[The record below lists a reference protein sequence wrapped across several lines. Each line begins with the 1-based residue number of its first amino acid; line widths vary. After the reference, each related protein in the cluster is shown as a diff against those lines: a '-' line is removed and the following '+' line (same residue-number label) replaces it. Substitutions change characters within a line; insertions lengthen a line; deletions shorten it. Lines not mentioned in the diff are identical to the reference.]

1 MKNLMI
7 KASVAA
13 AMLVTGTLAHAADSL
28 AVTVSPGSAAQG
40 DVATTLLT
48 LQLDAS
54 YELEG
59 ATLTLDWDG
68 VALAFLPLQSSTD
81 GTGYADVVSLFDPDF
96 SDVSL
101 AAGSFALSAIFL
113 MPQNVGPG
121 AMALSLPFQGLQVGT
136 HTVTYYL
143 ELADTLGTPLVSSGA
158 FDTTITAV
166 PEPATYALMLGGLAA
181 VGALARRRSRAA

>member
-13 AMLVTGTLAHAADSL
+13 AMLVAGTLAHAADSL
-28 AVTVSPGSAAQG
+28 AVTVTPGTAVQG
-40 DVATTLLT
+40 GVATTLLNV
-48 LQLDAS
+48 QLDAS
-54 YELEG
+54 YELLG
-59 ATLTLDWDG
+59 AMLTLDWEG
-68 VALAFLPLQSSTD
+68 AALAFLPMQSSTD
-81 GTGYADVVSLFDPDF
+81 GIGYADVVILFDPEF
-96 SDVSL
+96 SSVSL
-101 AAGSFALSAIFL
+101 ASGSFGLSAAFL
-113 MPQNVGPG
+113 APQGVGPG

-143 ELADTLGTPLVSSGA
+143 ELADALGTPLVSSGA